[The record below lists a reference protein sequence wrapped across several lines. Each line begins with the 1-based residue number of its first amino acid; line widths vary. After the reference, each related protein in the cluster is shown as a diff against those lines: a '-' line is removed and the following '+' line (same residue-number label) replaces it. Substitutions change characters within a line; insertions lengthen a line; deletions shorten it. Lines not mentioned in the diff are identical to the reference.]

1 MKLKKIFT
9 ALMAA
14 SLGIS
19 AAFMPACQSSCSAN
33 GGGHTHTYSDLWSSD
48 SQNHWHAATCEH
60 TDLRSDVAAHSD
72 GDGDGKCDA
81 CGYIM
86 GQTQP
91 EHTHTFESAWTSDD
105 TGHWHAATCEHSDQ
119 RSGYAAHSDGD
130 GDGKCD
136 ACGYIMEQ
144 TQPEHTH
151 TFESAWTSDETG
163 HWHAATCE
171 HSDLKSGYAAHSD
184 GDGDGKCDVC
194 GYNTGTESGEQTL
207 VTYSYIGQESA
218 AFEWTSSD
226 ASSDRVEYRL
236 SATDS
241 FTAVDEE
248 LIRQLDSDTA
258 RVDIVGLKG
267 GNAYDFRIVSGGVTY
282 IKSGVTVSSYDRSGY
297 AHFGATEGV
306 GGYNDDGTPKS
317 GAVIVYVTEQTK
329 NTVTARLGGK
339 TYTGIVS
346 ILQNAAKNSTPLI
359 VRIIGTVGAATWNE
373 ITYQPQGDKL
383 TAEEVTG
390 INGKQLPTDKK
401 DIFQSELIEGGYNT
415 LNTSIYSELNGLTSK
430 ATYSGGE
437 YDSAWNNCIVQNA
450 SDITVEG
457 IGEDARIFQWG
468 LTFKNCSSIEVR
480 NITFEDYTEDACS
493 VEAGDTSATSAAD
506 FEYGRIWIH
515 HNTFEEGR
523 NYWDVCAEQDKH
535 EGDGATDFKGIKDV
549 TVSYNEYHNNHK
561 TGLVG
566 GSNSHTTANLTYHH
580 NFYNQ
585 CNSRMPLARQ
595 ANIHI
600 YNNYYYGSTG
610 TNMSLRASAYAF
622 IENCYFDNAKN
633 PIVSETDATY
643 GSGYA
648 KIYGCIF
655 VGHEIDDKYSDY
667 LTVVTDREQTVFS
680 TTKFGQNFDTD
691 SAIFYYDEANNR
703 SDVENMLTAEE
714 VRTLVPVLA
723 GVMSR
728 SGDTGGDVG
737 GTTTPDEGEGG
748 GTTTPDEGEEGGQ
761 TTPPQQGES
770 GEEVQISAE
779 TAQAYAT
786 GDVMATLSVGGSEI
800 AVITAACDFTD
811 KSTHCQ
817 AGGGS
822 KAVIFNI
829 ELEEGYE
836 YTITLKVGS
845 SGSPRT
851 LTLIASG
858 GSGQGTQE
866 SGEGTTFLDC
876 VWQNLAAGTY
886 TLTQSANIRLHSI
899 TICATPLS

>member
-19 AAFMPACQSSCSAN
+19 AALMPACQSSCSAN

-86 GQTQP
+86 
-91 EHTHTFESAWTSDD
+91 
-105 TGHWHAATCEHSDQ
+105 
-119 RSGYAAHSDGD
+119 
-130 GDGKCD
+130 
-136 ACGYIMEQ
+136 EQ
-144 TQPEHTH
+144 TPPEHTH

-171 HSDLKSGYAAHSD
+171 HSDQKSGYAAHSD

-207 VTYSYIGQESA
+207 VTYSYIGQECA

-415 LNTSIYSELNGLTSK
+415 LNTSVYSELNGLTSK
-430 ATYSGGE
+430 ATYSDGE

-714 VRTLVPVLA
+714 VRTLVHVLA

-761 TTPPQQGES
+761 TPPQQGES

-886 TLTQSANIRLHSI
+886 TLTQSANIRLQSI

>member
-1 MKLKKIFT
+1 M
-9 ALMAA
+9 
-14 SLGIS
+14 
-19 AAFMPACQSSCSAN
+19 
-33 GGGHTHTYSDLWSSD
+33 
-48 SQNHWHAATCEH
+48 
-60 TDLRSDVAAHSD
+60 
-72 GDGDGKCDA
+72 
-81 CGYIM
+81 
-86 GQTQP
+86 
-91 EHTHTFESAWTSDD
+91 
-105 TGHWHAATCEHSDQ
+105 
-119 RSGYAAHSDGD
+119 
-130 GDGKCD
+130 
-136 ACGYIMEQ
+136 
-144 TQPEHTH
+144 
-151 TFESAWTSDETG
+151 
-163 HWHAATCE
+163 
-171 HSDLKSGYAAHSD
+171 
-184 GDGDGKCDVC
+184 
-194 GYNTGTESGEQTL
+194 
-207 VTYSYIGQESA
+207 
-218 AFEWTSSD
+218 
-226 ASSDRVEYRL
+226 
-236 SATDS
+236 
-241 FTAVDEE
+241 
-248 LIRQLDSDTA
+248 
-258 RVDIVGLKG
+258 DIVGLKG

-468 LTFKNCSSIEVR
+468 LAFKNCSSIEVR

-566 GSNSHTTANLTYHH
+566 GRNSHTTANLTYHH

-655 VGHEIDDKYSDY
+655 VGHEIEDKYSDY

-858 GSGQGTQE
+858 GSGQGTQN
-866 SGEGTTFLDC
+866 SGEDTTFLDC

-886 TLTQSANIRLHSI
+886 TLTQSANIRLQSI